1 MLKFILTMFSLS
13 WKEKRNDIKIKKVK
27 ILNKQGSLFLFSEN
41 NFQFQ
46 ILKIQKIR
54 LFYFLVFQSLTIQT
68 ILLFVPPRKV
78 DDHPT
83 HTKLNKRK
91 RNHSQTRVDEKK
103 KTTHNIK
110 RTFELRS
117 LKKKYF
123 YSLYFFLLNLI
134 LVFIFSNE

>member
-54 LFYFLVFQSLTIQT
+54 LFYFLVF
-68 ILLFVPPRKV
+68 
-78 DDHPT
+78 
-83 HTKLNKRK
+83 
-91 RNHSQTRVDEKK
+91 
-103 KTTHNIK
+103 
-110 RTFELRS
+110 
-117 LKKKYF
+117 
-123 YSLYFFLLNLI
+123 
-134 LVFIFSNE
+134 